1 MFKVNE
7 SCKLSTVGIQF
18 VVPKSFYIDIE
29 NMEAVNENEIRLVPA
44 EKDCYINFRAFDD
57 EYDSTMDSLLDT
69 FSDFIFESGSSVEL
83 YDDENNHEYNWIEK
97 PREFSCNDLKG
108 ACVKY
113 DTVNKQYYR
122 MHFEKANGFEQW
134 VEILLEVDKSKANLE
149 NVLKRDTVS
158 AFFDSIM
165 IVRES

>member
-1 MFKVNE
+1 
-7 SCKLSTVGIQF
+7 
-18 VVPKSFYIDIE
+18 
-29 NMEAVNENEIRLVPA
+29 
-44 EKDCYINFRAFDD
+44 
-57 EYDSTMDSLLDT
+57 
-69 FSDFIFESGSSVEL
+69 
-83 YDDENNHEYNWIEK
+83 
-97 PREFSCNDLKG
+97 
-108 ACVKY
+108 
-113 DTVNKQYYR
+113 

>member
-69 FSDFIFESGSSVEL
+69 F
-83 YDDENNHEYNWIEK
+83 
-97 PREFSCNDLKG
+97 R
-108 ACVKY
+108 
-113 DTVNKQYYR
+113 
-122 MHFEKANGFEQW
+122 
-134 VEILLEVDKSKANLE
+134 ILFLSQAPLWNYMMM
-149 NVLKRDTVS
+149 RT
-158 AFFDSIM
+158 IM
-165 IVRES
+165 NITG